1 MKLSF
6 KKAEPFW
13 STLSENSCLSAA
25 CAGNQTCGKCRITLV
40 QGTMPI
46 TDTEKRLLSKE
57 EIKAGIRLACCHEKA
72 EEDIA
77 ISINQ
82 ETGFRILGS
91 LQKQVFAN
99 KTQKG
104 IGIAIDLGTTTVVM
118 AYIDRKTGEVLW
130 EDAFVNPQRSFGADV
145 ITRIQYCNEIRY

>member
-1 MKLSF
+1 MMKLSF

-82 ETGFRILGS
+82 ETDFAFWVLCKNKYLRIKHKRASALR
-91 LQKQVFAN
+91 L
-99 KTQKG
+99 
-104 IGIAIDLGTTTVVM
+104 I
-118 AYIDRKTGEVLW
+118 
-130 EDAFVNPQRSFGADV
+130 
-145 ITRIQYCNEIRY
+145 